1 MKTYTI
7 LFVDTGLQLEPKIYQ
22 SKPIGGS
29 ELSLLLLAEG
39 LCSLGHRAII
49 LQPNQHYYYDS
60 QQRLIIDDLHKL
72 TEYISIVDFVVL
84 NRTHIDLTLVPTT
97 LPIFYFS
104 HDAYDQQILD
114 WLSFSD
120 VISRLTKI
128 ICVSEWQAYTFRI
141 YRNIPAEKL
150 TVVPNACFKVEW
162 CWGHER
168 SQKNNILTYASIPF
182 KGLHMLPDLFFDIC
196 MNTKRDDLELW
207 VFSSYKLYDREDDSK
222 THAVLSQLRRM
233 KGVRLFPLLPPSEL
247 INMFKKAHV
256 YVHPQTYHETFG
268 MVIAQAMAT
277 GVIPISTSKGAL
289 PEIIS
294 HNENGLL
301 TTGPNIEE
309 YNTWCEFVDLVA
321 IALEPSSYRL
331 SLKAQQAVEK
341 FDYVRVA
348 NQFLT
353 TIGGCI

>member
-49 LQPNQHYYYDS
+49 LQPNQRYYYDS
-60 QQRLIIDDLHKL
+60 SLIIDDLHKL
-72 TEYISIVDFVVL
+72 AEYIPIADLLVL
-84 NRTHIDLTLVPTT
+84 NRAHIDLSLIPTT
-97 LPIFYFS
+97 LPVFYFS

-141 YRNIPAEKL
+141 YRNIPTEKL

-182 KGLHMLPDLFFDIC
+182 KGLHVLPDLFFDIC
-196 MNTKRDDLELW
+196 MSTRRNDLELW

-233 KGVRLFPLLPPSEL
+233 KGVRLFPLLSPSEL